1 MTGMLLEGPL
11 AELREREIRLLHEIG
26 DAMAQLSAD
35 GESDRKRLRDV
46 ADDLRNMFFMVVVVG
61 EFNAG
66 KSSFINALVQDDL
79 LPTGITPTTE
89 VIELIRYAP
98 AVSHRTVLRDDGVR
112 EWTHPN
118 VGGPGVV
125 LVDTPGT
132 GSVFQ
137 KHEEIARGFLH
148 RSDLVVFVLSA
159 KRAFAETD
167 RLYLELIRSY
177 GKKVIVVVNQ
187 ADLLEPRELAD
198 VRRFVQSQ
206 VEQRLDIKPLIFMVS
221 ARNAMGQQ
229 RDSGL
234 DAVRAHL
241 QSTFEQVPPAQ
252 QKLKAQLDFS
262 RRLVDQYTGDL
273 QSQLTLIG
281 RNREQTS
288 QIQTELEAHADG
300 MAARLST
307 GSADITRILQDVRQR
322 GMRFIDTHF
331 KVRLRQSAADNTALQ
346 QEFEQE
352 VIGRALEQITDL
364 SNDYVN
370 AQVDANRRYWQG
382 IVNRLNQLDQLLRDD
397 IDGVDGTVYTEQR
410 QALQEAIAIA
420 DAEMSAYS
428 NDQMLEVMRQ
438 RFQTNLTGLGTSAG
452 LGGLGTL
459 AAVLALAAKGSV
471 FAYPLTTLGFIVG
484 APVAL
489 VGGGAAVWY
498 WRKLRRDVK
507 DDFNGQIDLLENSYR
522 QAMTELTDR
531 ERSRLLQ
538 YGRQILDPVLSHFE
552 ALADKT
558 ARDLEALED
567 LAGRVDALHRQIDG
581 VAGPAPNVEDEAQS
595 L

>member
-1 MTGMLLEGPL
+1 MEATSGP
-11 AELREREIRLLHEIG
+11 I
-26 DAMAQLSAD
+26 
-35 GESDRKRLRDV
+35 
-46 ADDLRNMFFMVVVVG
+46 
-61 EFNAG
+61 
-66 KSSFINALVQDDL
+66 
-79 LPTGITPTTE
+79 
-89 VIELIRYAP
+89 Y
-98 AVSHRTVLRDDGVR
+98 
-112 EWTHPN
+112 
-118 VGGPGVV
+118 
-125 LVDTPGT
+125 
-132 GSVFQ
+132 
-137 KHEEIARGFLH
+137 
-148 RSDLVVFVLSA
+148 
-159 KRAFAETD
+159 FAECVGD
-167 RLYLELIRSY
+167 PGNCIRMEFCECRP
-177 GKKVIVVVNQ
+177 VWVL
-187 ADLLEPRELAD
+187 DEPT
-198 VRRFVQSQ
+198 VS
-206 VEQRLDIKPLIFMVS
+206 LDAASVALF
-221 ARNAMGQQ
+221 AE
-229 RDSGL
+229 
-234 DAVRAHL
+234 AVRAHL

-489 VGGGAAVWY
+489 VPVAPPSRWWGPSPRHRPFAV
-498 WRKLRRDVK
+498 
-507 DDFNGQIDLLENSYR
+507 
-522 QAMTELTDR
+522 
-531 ERSRLLQ
+531 
-538 YGRQILDPVLSHFE
+538 
-552 ALADKT
+552 LAPPT
-558 ARDLEALED
+558 R
-567 LAGRVDALHRQIDG
+567 
-581 VAGPAPNVEDEAQS
+581 
-595 L
+595 